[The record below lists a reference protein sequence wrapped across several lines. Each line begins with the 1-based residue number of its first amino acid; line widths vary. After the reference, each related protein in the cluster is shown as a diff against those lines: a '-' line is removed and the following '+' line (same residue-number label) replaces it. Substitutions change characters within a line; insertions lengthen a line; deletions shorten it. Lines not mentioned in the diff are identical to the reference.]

1 MPSTLE
7 SLLRRKRKQAVA
19 TRRRTPAD
27 EEHQHQAALITWAG
41 LARLPD
47 AADVEPGAHVADY
60 LFAIPNGGKRTPRA
74 AGRLK
79 AEGLKPG
86 VWDLHLALAR
96 GGHQGLW
103 IEMKSSTGT
112 LEAEQ
117 KAWGARMKLAGYQ
130 AHVCRSFDAAR
141 AVLAAYLG
149 MR

>member
-7 SLLRRKRKQAVA
+7 SLLRQKRKQAVA
-19 TRRRTPAD
+19 ARRKTPAD
-27 EEHQHQAALITWAG
+27 EEHQHQAALIKWAG

-47 AADVEPGAHVADY
+47 APDVEPGAHVADY
-60 LFAIPNGGKRTPRA
+60 LFSIPNSGKRSPRA

-79 AEGLKPG
+79 DEGLKPG
-86 VWDLHLALAR
+86 VWDLQLALAR
-96 GGHQGLW
+96 GGHPGLW
-103 IEMKSSTGT
+103 IEMKSSTGS

-130 AHVCRSFDAAR
+130 AHVCRTFDAGR
-141 AVLAAYLG
+141 AALVAYLG